1 MYVRTSLF
9 ALGVAAGSL
18 SCGGGPDTAVVV
30 HVETDIPWGPSRVMQ
45 SVRVRVYSGVGD
57 GGQIRHEQTV
67 VLGDATGSFPM
78 PVRFGVRPF
87 NNDASRTVTVAV
99 QGCGDTT
106 CLDPSQ
112 VLVSQHAIFSFIP
125 GERSEYPMFL
135 AMSCRGVATCAYP
148 ELTCQFGRCVS
159 ARVNPDQLIPS
170 ARGFYD
176 ASAPRDTAVSDR
188 VVIDAVLA
196 EATASDTP
204 PAVDVVT
211 DQPTADVRDASVAD
225 TVDAVATD
233 APPLDARA
241 DVSDVPAPDL
251 FAVDARDVTGPD
263 TFDAGVMD
271 AHDATVDVSDAS
283 SADARDAVAVDLPDI
298 PVDRGGLVCGA
309 TACRSNYNCCTTSNN
324 CGCLVAVPPLT
335 LCMAVVCP

>member
-112 VLVSQHAIFSFIP
+112 VLVTQHAIFSFIP
-125 GERSEYPMFL
+125 GERREYPMFL

-159 ARVNPDQLIPS
+159 ARVPPDQLIPS

-188 VVIDAVLA
+188 VVIDTVLA
-196 EATASDTP
+196 DAPGPEATAPDTP
-204 PAVDVVT
+204 PAIDAVT
-211 DQPTADVRDASVAD
+211 DQSTADVRDASVQD
-225 TVDAVATD
+225 TGDAFVTD
-233 APPLDARA
+233 APPLDVRA
-241 DVSDVPAPDL
+241 DVSDIPAPDL
-251 FAVDARDVTGPD
+251 FVMDARDVTGPD
-263 TFDAGVMD
+263 TFDAGPSDVR
-271 AHDATVDVSDAS
+271 DATAVDVRDAGP
-283 SADARDAVAVDLPDI
+283 ADAVDVFDNGFPCL
-298 PVDRGGLVCGA
+298 
-309 TACRSNYNCCTTSNN
+309 CRSAADCPRPRFNCCDTLVTNR
-324 CGCLVAVPPLT
+324 CGTLDLALLCVADVT
-335 LCMAVVCP
+335 CR